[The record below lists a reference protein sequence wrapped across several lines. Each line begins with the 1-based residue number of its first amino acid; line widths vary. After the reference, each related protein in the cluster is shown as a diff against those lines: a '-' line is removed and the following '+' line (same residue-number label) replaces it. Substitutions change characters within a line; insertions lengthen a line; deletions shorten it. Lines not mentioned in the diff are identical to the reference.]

1 MKYGVGCGII
11 WAIGMTNDEEVK
23 DYTWRKDNAVLGYLL
38 SSTQYDM
45 TGDLRYYYEDE
56 VKVTHKEEF

>member
-1 MKYGVGCGII
+1 
-11 WAIGMTNDEEVK
+11 MTNDEEVK

-56 VKVTHKEEF
+56 VKVTHKEDF